1 MYNILNSDKFTLI
14 CPTFPA
20 RDDPQLKKINK
31 EDPFE
36 KSDSQRLKHL
46 VTKMKVLI
54 D

>member
-1 MYNILNSDKFTLI
+1 M
-14 CPTFPA
+14 PTFPD
-20 RDDPQLKKINK
+20 RDDPQLKKIN

-36 KSDSQRLKHL
+36 KPDSQRLKHL